1 MIMRITPK
9 LPDGFAPGQRERT
22 TETYAKV
29 NPRAWRGEGTILKG
43 SNGATGCAWIK
54 LDGMKHPHQM
64 HRNFFEAAP

>member
-1 MIMRITPK
+1 M
-9 LPDGFAPGQRERT
+9 RT